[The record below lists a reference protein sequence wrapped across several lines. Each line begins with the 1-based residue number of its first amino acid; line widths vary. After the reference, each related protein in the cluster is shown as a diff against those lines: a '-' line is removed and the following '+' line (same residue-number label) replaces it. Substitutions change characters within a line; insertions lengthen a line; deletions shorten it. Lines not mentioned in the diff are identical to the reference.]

1 MGVMNYYRNMWSRRS
16 HLLAPLTRLTSIKQI
31 FKWTRVEQ
39 DVFEKIKRMVERDT
53 LLTYPYFIETF
64 KIHTDAISFQL
75 GAVMSQ
81 KDKPIAF

>member
-1 MGVMNYYRNMWSRRS
+1 MLS
-16 HLLAPLTRLTSIKQI
+16 PLVKLTSIKQI

>member
-1 MGVMNYYRNMWSRRS
+1 MLS
-16 HLLAPLTRLTSIKQI
+16 PLVKLTSIKQI

-75 GAVMSQ
+75 GTVMSQ